1 MLKHTPKVIL
11 SVVLASMLA
20 FLALT
25 GQGQTLLTKTLAVA
39 FVPRAE
45 VEEPAE
51 VIDTSIIDE
60 LRYHPTQVPLLTP
73 DQVDEETL
81 WLARCIYSETKRPVE
96 QELVAWVLRNRV
108 ETGYRGATSYK
119 SAVTLPY
126 QFSAFNPDS
135 RVRRYYAGL
144 EATSK
149 APGFQR
155 ALAIAHS
162 VRLAPASRRP
172 FVNTTRHFFSQQSMV
187 GRQFPV
193 WSAGKSPV
201 DPSRP
206 DAIDPARFRFYAD
219 VI

>member
-1 MLKHTPKVIL
+1 MLKHTPKVIF

-39 FVPRAE
+39 FVPRTEAE
-45 VEEPAE
+45 PVE

-73 DQVDEETL
+73 EQVDEETL
-81 WLARCIYSETKRPVE
+81 WMARCIYSETKRPVE

-108 ETGYRGATSYK
+108 ETGYRGATSYEN
-119 SAVTLPY
+119 AVTMPY
-126 QFSAFNPDS
+126 QFSAFNPES
-135 RVRRYYAGL
+135 RVRRYYASL

-155 ALAIAHS
+155 ALAIAYS
-162 VRLAPASRRP
+162 VRNAPASRRP
-172 FVNTTRHFFSQQSMV
+172 FINTTRHFFSQQSMV
-187 GRQFPV
+187 GGQFPV

-201 DPSRP
+201 DPNRADS
-206 DAIDPARFRFYAD
+206 IDPARFRFYAD